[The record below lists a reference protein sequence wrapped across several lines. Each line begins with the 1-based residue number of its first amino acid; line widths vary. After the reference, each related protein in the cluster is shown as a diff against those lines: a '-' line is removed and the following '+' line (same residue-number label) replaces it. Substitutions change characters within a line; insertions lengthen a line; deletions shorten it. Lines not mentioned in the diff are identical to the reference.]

1 MLPIRIMT
9 DDFRPLGEI
18 KKYSSLQLTRSWHG
32 IGSIELRINRYLPNV
47 DKLIRN
53 RIIFP
58 HNRLDQ
64 GFVIR
69 HKEIELDENGKATE
83 NWIIRAPSLKSW
95 LAQRITY
102 PPAHTAYD
110 NKQADAETV
119 MRHYVTNN
127 AIAPV
132 DASRKIP
139 DLVLEE
145 NQLRGESVNWQ
156 SRYKNLSEELTEIST
171 LSGLGW
177 NVEIDPVGKQFVFR
191 VEEGKNRTAGQA
203 LIPPAIFS
211 PEFGTLQSLSYVESD
226 LDYQNAAIVAG
237 QGEGVDRRIVHIG
250 DSAGLD
256 RYELFVDARDVEEET
271 QPEEGDSVPR
281 PPTEIEADLINRGN
295 QKLAEHQQEIYLE
308 GQALPVSRL
317 VYGKDYD
324 LGDMITLQNKEWG
337 VTMDARI
344 TEVKEIYE
352 PGKTGIELTFDNSR
366 PTLISK
372 IKEELAGVRN
382 EIVR

>member
-1 MLPIRIMT
+1 MT